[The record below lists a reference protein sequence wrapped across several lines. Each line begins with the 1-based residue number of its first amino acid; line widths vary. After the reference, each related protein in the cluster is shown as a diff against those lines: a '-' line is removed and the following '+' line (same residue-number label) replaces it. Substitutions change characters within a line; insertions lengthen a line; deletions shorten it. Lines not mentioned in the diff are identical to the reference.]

1 MKNKIIPNTKMM
13 KAQITWLFSITF
25 ILIGV
30 NSVQGQNLEGKDSAY
45 KVVIN
50 HEEQYSILPV
60 KMENPEGWKD
70 TKIRG
75 NQRKCQQ
82 YIEEVWTDMRPLSIR
97 EMNLP
102 TKTRY
107 MVVINHEEQYSI
119 WPQNL
124 DVPKTWKA
132 LKVQGDLKKCNAY
145 IEEVWTDMRPL
156 SVRKRLK

>member
-1 MKNKIIPNTKMM
+1 M
-13 KAQITWLFSITF
+13 
-25 ILIGV
+25 
-30 NSVQGQNLEGKDSAY
+30 GQSQNIDRKDSAY

-50 HEEQYSILPV
+50 HEEQYSIWPL
-60 KMENPEGWKD
+60 KMENPKGWKD

-75 NQRKCQQ
+75 NQRKCQK

-102 TKTRY
+102 DKTGY

-119 WPQNL
+119 WPQDIDMPN
-124 DVPKTWKA
+124 KWKPIG
-132 LKVQGDLKKCNAY
+132 VQGDLKKCKAY

-156 SVRKRLK
+156 SIRQKAK

>member
-1 MKNKIIPNTKMM
+1 MKM
-13 KAQITWLFSITF
+13 KAQLIWFVSMTLILFSF
-25 ILIGV
+25 I
-30 NSVQGQNLEGKDSAY
+30 SAQGQNLKQNDSAY

-50 HEEQYSILPV
+50 HEEQYSIWPT
-60 KMENPEGWKD
+60 KKKNPEGWQD

-97 EMNLP
+97 KMNIP
-102 TKTRY
+102 DKAGY

-119 WPQNL
+119 WPQDL
-124 DVPKTWKA
+124 DLPKDWKA
-132 LKVQGDLKKCNAY
+132 LKVKGDIKKCSAY

-156 SVRKRLK
+156 SSRQIPK